1 MSIAISWNRRAPP
14 TSTIYAASSTNWPIL
29 RPSCRSPA
37 CIVLED
43 FRDALEQTAV
53 RPQAGKRVLIMD

>member
-1 MSIAISWNRRAPP
+1 VSIAISWNRRAPP

-29 RPSCRSPA
+29 RPA